1 MFLQMVNLDEKDKE
15 KQLQLWERGITDIK
29 QQLDVELYTD
39 KKDIALEEE
48 LEKILDAQG
57 IFYNKTETYIKS
69 EKLYEV
75 LYELEV

>member
-1 MFLQMVNLDEKDKE
+1 MYFKVK
-15 KQLQLWERGITDIK
+15 
-29 QQLDVELYTD
+29 QLDVELYTD
-39 KKDIALEEE
+39 KKDLALEEE

>member
-1 MFLQMVNLDEKDKE
+1 MWNCT
-15 KQLQLWERGITDIK
+15 RI
-29 QQLDVELYTD
+29 

-75 LYELEV
+75 LYELGGIAIGK

>member
-1 MFLQMVNLDEKDKE
+1 MVYFKVK
-15 KQLQLWERGITDIK
+15 
-29 QQLDVELYTD
+29 QLDVELYTD
-39 KKDIALEEE
+39 KKDLALEEE
-48 LEKILDAQG
+48 LEKILDVQG